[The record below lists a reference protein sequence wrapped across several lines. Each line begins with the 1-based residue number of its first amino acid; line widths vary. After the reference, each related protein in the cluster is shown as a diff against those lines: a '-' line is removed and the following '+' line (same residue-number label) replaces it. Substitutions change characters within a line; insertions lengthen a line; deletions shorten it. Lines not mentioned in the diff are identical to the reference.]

1 MPRLIA
7 LITFVI
13 DALCVIDILRS
24 DKDTE
29 RKMLWIIA
37 VIFLPVLGL
46 CCILWWG
53 GSKKNRIYLLNLCFG
68 LCPHHSR

>member
-37 VIFLPVLGL
+37 VIFLPVFGPLYD
-46 CCILWWG
+46 
-53 GSKKNRIYLLNLCFG
+53 RIGEN
-68 LCPHHSR
+68 